1 MRLAALIL
9 LLLAL
14 AACKEDMV
22 EQPKLTA
29 YAPSDLWPDGAA
41 ARPLVKGTVAR
52 GALDARRAA
61 AHPPEVTAAL
71 VKRGQERYRI
81 FCTPCH
87 GPTGQGDGRV
97 VQRGFPAPPS
107 YLSARLRAAPAR
119 HFFDV
124 ITNGYGVMYSYA
136 DRVPAADRWAIIAYI
151 RALQAASPKLA
162 EDHPARALV
171 PVGERDG
178 D

>member
-1 MRLAALIL
+1 MRPAALI

-29 YAPSDLWPDGAA
+29 YAPSDLWEDGAA
-41 ARPLVKGTVAR
+41 GRPLVEGTVAR

-61 AHPPEVTAAL
+61 AEPPEVTATL
-71 VKRGQERYRI
+71 VERGRERYEV

-124 ITNGYGVMYSYA
+124 ITDGYGVMYPYG
-136 DRVPAADRWAIIAYI
+136 DRVKPADRWAIVAYI
-151 RALQAASPKLA
+151 RALQAASPEVA
-162 EDHPARALV
+162 EDHPARAVV
-171 PVGERDG
+171 PVGGRDG
-178 D
+178 G